1 MSVGERTDGSGAG
14 EEVRGDVQRATPTE
28 ETYVHGG
35 TPGSGPLTTQTTPTR
50 VGQGRWGGRREGAA
64 ERAMV
69 PRERPSSYYGRPVIK
84 PPVWTWEIPTYFFT
98 GGLAGASATLAFGAE
113 LAGNRKLA
121 RRSWLISLPA
131 IAVSPI
137 LLTSD
142 LGKPARFIN
151 MLRVFKVT
159 SPMSVGSW
167 LLLLAGAAIAPA
179 TCYSILRRPRIVG
192 PGAQAVAGVLG
203 LPVTTYTAVL
213 VSNTSV
219 PVWSEARWELPLGF
233 AASAAASAGA
243 AALLA
248 TPPSHAGPAR
258 RLAIGGALIES
269 FTSEAMERRLG
280 ELGDPYGQGTTGAL
294 TKAAKGL
301 TVVGSILVA
310 AGARR
315 SRGVAAAGAVALL
328 AGSMCERW
336 AVFTAGFASAKDP
349 KYTVGPQ
356 RERAAAD

>member
-1 MSVGERTDGSGAG
+1 MREGDPTDGSAPG
-14 EEVRGDVQRATPTE
+14 EDVRGNVERAIPAE

-35 TPGSGPLTTQTTPTR
+35 APGSGPRTTQTTPTR
-50 VGQGRWGGRREGAA
+50 VGERRWGGRREGAA

-69 PRERPSSYYGRPVIK
+69 PRERPTSYYGRPVIK

-98 GGLAGASATLAFGAE
+98 GGLAGASATLAFAAE

-121 RRSWLISLPA
+121 RRSWLISLSS
-131 IAVSPI
+131 IAVSPV

-142 LGKPARFIN
+142 LGRPARFLN

-167 LLLLAGAAIAPA
+167 LLLLTGVAIAPA
-179 TCYSILRRPRIVG
+179 TSYSILRRPRVG
-192 PGAQAVAGVLG
+192 GPLAQAAAGLLG
-203 LPVTTYTAVL
+203 LPITTYTAVL

-219 PVWSEARWELPLGF
+219 PIWSEARWELPLGF
-233 AASAAASAGA
+233 ASSAAASAGA

-258 RLAIGGALIES
+258 RLAIGGALVEAA
-269 FTSEAMERRLG
+269 TGQAMEGRLG
-280 ELGDPYGQGTTGAL
+280 ELGEPYSGGTPGAL
-294 TKAAKGL
+294 GKAARGL
-301 TVVGSILVA
+301 AVAGSILVA

-315 SRGVAAAGAVALL
+315 SRRVTAAGAVAML
-328 AGSMCERW
+328 AGSLCERW
-336 AVFTAGFASAKDP
+336 AVFSAGFASAKDP
-349 KYTVGPQ
+349 RYTVGPQ
-356 RERAAAD
+356 RERAAAV

>member
-1 MSVGERTDGSGAG
+1 MSEGERSDGSGTPDD
-14 EEVRGDVQRATPTE
+14 VRGDVGRAIPTE

-35 TPGSGPLTTQTTPTR
+35 APGSGPRTTQTTPTR
-50 VGQGRWGGRREGAA
+50 VGEGRWGGRREGAA

-84 PPVWTWEIPTYFFT
+84 PPVWTWEIPVYFFT
-98 GGLAGASATLAFGAE
+98 GGLAGASATLAFAAE

-121 RRSWLISLPA
+121 RRSWLISLSSIA
-131 IAVSPI
+131 ISPV

-142 LGKPARFIN
+142 LGKPSRFIN

-167 LLLLAGAAIAPA
+167 LLLLAGTAIAPA
-179 TCYSILRRPRIVG
+179 ASYSLLGRPRVVG
-192 PGAQAVAGVLG
+192 PGAQAAAGLLG

-213 VSNTSV
+213 ISNTSV
-219 PVWSEARWELPLGF
+219 PIWSEARWELPLGF
-233 AASAAASAGA
+233 AGSAAASAGA

-248 TPPSHAGPAR
+248 TPPRHAGPAR
-258 RLAIGGALIES
+258 RLAIGGALVES
-269 FTSEAMERRLG
+269 ATSEAMERRLG
-280 ELGDPYGQGTTGAL
+280 ALGEPYSAGTTGVL
-294 TKAAKGL
+294 TRAAKGL
-301 TVVGSILVA
+301 TVAGSILLA

-315 SRGVAAAGAVALL
+315 SRRVAVAGAVALL
-328 AGSMCERW
+328 AGSVCERW
-336 AVFTAGFASAKDP
+336 AIFSAGFASAKDP

-356 RERAAAD
+356 RERAAAA